1 MSESSRTAGR
11 AGLFWTLLP
20 YLVFTVLFIATFKR
34 WILPFEDSG
43 REMNTALRLAEG
55 EVLYRDVGYSYGPL
69 SPLIDGFLLR
79 TFGRSLDVLVA
90 WRTVL
95 ALLGVEALRRLA
107 RRLAPGESLAAAIS
121 SFAIAACAFG
131 VGRSEEHTSELQS
144 PMYLV

>member
-1 MSESSRTAGR
+1 MLETSRTSGR
-11 AGLFWTLLP
+11 AGLFWKLLP
-20 YLVFTVLFIATFKR
+20 PLVFAALLGTTFKR

-55 EVLYRDVGYSYGPL
+55 EALYRDVGYSYGPL
-69 SPLIDGFLLR
+69 PPLIDGLLLR

-95 ALLGVEALRRLA
+95 ALFGVEALRRLG
-107 RRLAPGESLAAAIS
+107 RRLAPGEPLAAAVA

-131 VGRSEEHTSELQS
+131 VGGS
-144 PMYLV
+144 

>member
-1 MSESSRTAGR
+1 MSESARTAGR
-11 AGLFWTLLP
+11 AGLLWTFLP
-20 YLVFTVLFIATFKR
+20 YLVFTVLFIATFRR

-69 SPLIDGFLLR
+69 PPLIDGFLLR

-95 ALLGVEALRRLA
+95 AQ
-107 RRLAPGESLAAAIS
+107 I
-121 SFAIAACAFG
+121 
-131 VGRSEEHTSELQS
+131 GRAH
-144 PMYLV
+144 V

>member
-1 MSESSRTAGR
+1 MSESASTAER
-11 AGLFWTLLP
+11 AGFFWTLLP
-20 YLVFTVLFIATFKR
+20 HLVFAVLFVVTFKR

-55 EVLYRDVGYSYGPL
+55 EVLYRDIGYSYGPL
-69 SPLIDGFLLR
+69 PPLIDGLLLR

-107 RRLAPGESLAAAIS
+107 RRLAPGEALAAGIS
-121 SFAIAACAFG
+121 SFGIAARAFG
-131 VGRSEEHTSELQS
+131 VGGSWPFPYSAAALA
-144 PMYLV
+144 